1 MARMA
6 SISVLGLY
14 EYDNT
19 IFDGLKLPEG
29 VDKETLITNLV
40 TELSGFEILYPNP
53 DFMKRLIPVWSAKEF
68 PVWHK
73 LYETTLLKYDPLSNY
88 DRTEEWEDVGDNS
101 ATNNG
106 TTKNIGSSTG
116 SSSGSSSGSGSNK
129 NSVAG
134 FNSSELVENEKA
146 ENSGQSSSSSSNN
159 SSSNSDTTIS
169 GTSTEKLKSTHRGRV
184 SGNIGVTTSQQMLDE
199 ERRVAL
205 FNLYDRIIESFKMR
219 FCVLVY

>member
-1 MARMA
+1 MARTA
-6 SISVLGLY
+6 SISILGLY

-40 TELSGFEILYPNP
+40 TELSGFEILYPTP
-53 DFMKRLIPVWSAKEF
+53 DFLRRLITAWSDKEF
-68 PVWHK
+68 PVWNR

-106 TTKNIGSSTG
+106 TTKNIGSS
-116 SSSGSSSGSGSNK
+116 SGSGSNK

-146 ENSGQSSSSSSNN
+146 ENSGQSN
-159 SSSNSDTTIS
+159 SSSDTTIS

-184 SGNIGVTTSQQMLDE
+184 SGNIGVTTSQQMLEE

-205 FNLYDRIIESFKMR
+205 FNLYDTIIESFKMR
-219 FCVLVY
+219 FCILVY

>member
-1 MARMA
+1 MARTA
-6 SISVLGLY
+6 SISILGLY

-40 TELSGFEILYPNP
+40 TELSCFEILYPNP
-53 DFMKRLIPVWSAKEF
+53 DFLKRLIPVWSDKEF
-68 PVWHK
+68 PVWNK

-106 TTKNIGSSTG
+106 TTKNIGSS
-116 SSSGSSSGSGSNK
+116 SGSGSNK

-134 FNSSELVENEKA
+134 FNSSELVESEKA
-146 ENSGQSSSSSSNN
+146 ENSGQSN
-159 SSSNSDTTIS
+159 SSSDTTIS

-184 SGNIGVTTSQQMLDE
+184 SGNIGVTTSQQMLEE

-219 FCVLVY
+219 FCILVY

>member
-1 MARMA
+1 MARTA
-6 SISVLGLY
+6 SISILGLY

-29 VDKETLITNLV
+29 VDKETLISNLV
-40 TELSGFEILYPNP
+40 TELSAFEILYPNP
-53 DFMKRLIPVWSAKEF
+53 DFLKRLIPVWSDKEF
-68 PVWHK
+68 PVWNR

-106 TTKNIGSSTG
+106 STKNI
-116 SSSGSSSGSGSNK
+116 GSSSGSGSNK

-134 FNSSELVENEKA
+134 FNSSELVESEKA
-146 ENSGQSSSSSSNN
+146 ENSGQSN
-159 SSSNSDTTIS
+159 SSSDTTIT

-184 SGNIGVTTSQQMLDE
+184 SGNIGVTTSQKMLEE